1 MFKDKRNPDSRMS
14 GQIAIAAIG
23 LSLGMI
29 ILGLTYLVSF
39 MDILIIVFVPFIAAL
54 VALRGDYRA
63 QLLFFFGTIAISF
76 IAWQEGFF
84 QFLPSAI
91 IGLIFGNIVNKL
103 SASFFTYLIT
113 LVCALILEILIIY
126 PINFIFSVDMISIY
140 ASLLG
145 LSKETFLPI
154 FPLFYLMITSIQ
166 TLIMFI
172 TVSNELSKLGYIK
185 NKESKFE
192 SPLYYLLL
200 DIILGLLILIGYFFV
215 SWLEYLS
222 LGFILLTL
230 GYQIFKVVYPFDK
243 LNLILVSS
251 TFALSIILFFVV
263 LYFLDN
269 SGDNYLCFIPGI
281 ILLLSLTLILMS
293 FHKPKDNF
301 ENKNKDI
308 LKDL

>member
-1 MFKDKRNPDSRMS
+1 MLKDRRNPESRMS

-29 ILGLTYLVSF
+29 ILGLTYIVSF
-39 MDILIIVFVPFIAAL
+39 MDILIVVFVPFIAAL

-91 IGLIFGNIVNKL
+91 IGLIFGNIVSKL

-113 LVCALILEILIIY
+113 LTCALIIEVLIIY
-126 PINFIFSVDMISIY
+126 PINFIFSVDMISVY
-140 ASLLG
+140 ASFFG
-145 LSKETFLPI
+145 LTKETFLPI
-154 FPLFYLMITSIQ
+154 FPLFYLMITGIQ

-185 NKESKFE
+185 NKESKYE

-200 DIILGLLILIGYFFV
+200 DITLGLLILIGHYFV

-222 LGFILLTL
+222 LGFILITL
-230 GYQIFKVVYPFDK
+230 GYQIFKVIYPFSK
-243 LNLILVSS
+243 LNIILVSS
-251 TFALSIILFFVV
+251 AMAMSIVLFFVV
-263 LYFLDN
+263 LNFVERTSN
-269 SGDNYLCFIPGI
+269 NYLCFIPGI
-281 ILLLSLTLILMS
+281 ILLLSMTLILM
-293 FHKPKDNF
+293 FYHKPKDYF
-301 ENKNKDI
+301 EDKNKDI